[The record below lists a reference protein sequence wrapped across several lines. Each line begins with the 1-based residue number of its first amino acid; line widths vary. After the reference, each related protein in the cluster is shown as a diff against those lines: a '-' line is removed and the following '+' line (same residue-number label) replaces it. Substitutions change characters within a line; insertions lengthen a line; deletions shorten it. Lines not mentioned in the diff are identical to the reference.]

1 MNKDRTTFL
10 NRHVGPNDSDIKDML
25 ESMKIENIN
34 SLIKKIVPKDIYSP
48 LEEDLIDTN
57 FSEDE
62 VLKKL
67 KEYASNNVIFKS
79 FIGKGY
85 YGTIVPSVIKR
96 NIFENPGWYTQ
107 YTPYQAEISQ
117 GRLEALLNFQTLIS
131 NSTGLPISNA
141 SLLDEGTAASEA
153 MAMFFNTTKIKEKN
167 KFLISKSCHPQ
178 TIDVLKTRAEPLGIK
193 LIIKHEKEFV
203 FDKSIFGMLLQ
214 YPSTDGYISDYS
226 SLISDAKGHN
236 IFTCLASDLLALSI
250 LKTPGEMRADASVGN
265 AQRFGVP
272 LGYGGPHAAF
282 FSTTEKFKRK
292 IPGRI
297 IGVSTDK
304 HGNRALRMALQTR
317 EQHIRREKATSNICT
332 SQVLLAIMSSMYAV
346 YHGPQNIKAIANNV
360 KNLCHQIALSLKNGG
375 VKVFHTDF
383 FDTIRFIPNN
393 DWEKLAH
400 SEKFNFRI
408 YDDGSVGL
416 SIDETTDEK
425 DISTICTIF
434 DVSIDNT
441 DHNYTLPENLK
452 RKSKYLTHDVF
463 NRYHSETEMLRY
475 IHKLE
480 TKDLSL
486 NTSMIPL
493 GSCTMKLN
501 ATTEMIPV
509 TWPEFSDLHP
519 FAPLEQVQGYLKIFK
534 DLKGWLSKLTGFD
547 DCSLQPNSGA
557 QGEYTGLLVIRAYHN
572 SRGNKHRNICLVPES
587 AHGTNPASAIMAGM
601 SVEIISC
608 DQNGNIDLQDL
619 KKKAA
624 LHSKNLSAIM
634 LTYPSTH
641 GIFESKIREACEI
654 VHQNGGQ
661 VYIDGANLN
670 AMVGICKPGEFGGDV
685 MHINL
690 HKTFCIP
697 HGGGGPGMGPIV
709 CREHL
714 SEFLPTHSYL
724 KVKNNNAINPVS
736 SAPFG
741 SSSILLISWAY
752 IAMLNTKG
760 LINATKIAILNANY
774 MAEKLSPHYEI
785 LFREKEGYNAHEFII
800 DIRPIKKEFGIS
812 EEDVAK
818 RLMDY
823 GYHAPTMSWPVP
835 GTMMIE
841 PTESESKIELDRFC
855 DALISIK
862 NEIIKNSKLRD
873 NPLKNAPHTAL
884 YLASDSWSHS
894 YSRNVA
900 AYPTEHQKD
909 HKYWPP
915 VGRIDNA
922 YGDRNLICTCPSIDE
937 YKE

>member
-1 MNKDRTTFL
+1 MNQTENSFL
-10 NRHVGPNDSDIKDML
+10 KRHLGLNSSDVGEML
-25 ESMKIENIN
+25 NIMNLNSIEE
-34 SLIKKIVPKDIYSP
+34 LIEKVIPKDIYSP
-48 LEEDLIDTN
+48 LNQNLIETN
-57 FSEDE
+57 LSETE
-62 VLKKL
+62 VLDKL
-67 KEYASNNVIFKS
+67 REYSNTNLFYKS
-79 FIGKGY
+79 FIGLGY
-85 YGTIVPSVIKR
+85 HGTIVPNVIKR

-131 NSTGLPISNA
+131 SSTNLPIANA

-153 MAMFFNTTKIKEKN
+153 MTMFYNTAKSAKKN
-167 KFLISKSCHPQ
+167 RFLVSKNCHPQ
-178 TIDVLKTRAEPLGIK
+178 TIDVLSTRAEPLGIE
-193 LIIKHEKEFV
+193 LIIDYEEDFV
-203 FDKSIFGMLLQ
+203 FNDMIFGMLLQ
-214 YPSTDGYISDYS
+214 YPHTDGNISDYS
-226 SLISDAKGHN
+226 NIIKNAKDYG
-236 IFTCLASDLLALSI
+236 IYTCLATDLLALSI
-250 LKTPGEMRADASVGN
+250 LKTPGEMGADASVGN

-282 FSTTEKFKRK
+282 FATTEKFKRK
-292 IPGRI
+292 VPGRI
-297 IGVSTDK
+297 IGVSNDI

-346 YHGPQNIKAIANNV
+346 YHGPQNIINIAHRV
-360 KNLCHQIALSLKNGG
+360 KNLCHQLALSLSDGG
-375 VKVFHTDF
+375 IEIFHSNY
-383 FDTIRFIPNN
+383 FDTIRFLPKNS
-393 DWEKLAH
+393 WKQLAKN
-400 SEKFNFRI
+400 EKFNFRI
-408 YDDGSVGL
+408 YEDGSIGI
-416 SIDETTDEK
+416 SIDETTQEK
-425 DISTICTIF
+425 DIVKICKIF
-434 DVSIDNT
+434 NVTKRELAIDN
-441 DHNYTLPENLK
+441 DISAKLK
-452 RKSKYLTHDVF
+452 RKTDYLNHDVF

-509 TWPEFSDLHP
+509 TWPKFSDIHP
-519 FAPLEQVQGYLKIFK
+519 FVPLKQVGGYLSLIN
-534 DLKGWLSKLTGFD
+534 DLKKWLSVLTGFN

-557 QGEYTGLLVIRAYHN
+557 QGEYTGLLVIRAYHIN
-572 SRGNKHRNICLVPES
+572 RGDNHRNICLVPES

-601 SVEIISC
+601 NVEVVSC

-619 KKKAA
+619 KNKAE

-641 GIFESKIREACEI
+641 GIFENKIKKACEI
-654 VHQNGGQ
+654 IHNYGGQ

-670 AMVGICKPGEFGGDV
+670 AMVGLCKPGEFGGDV

-709 CREHL
+709 CKTHL
-714 SEFLPTHSYL
+714 SEFLPTHSHL
-724 KVKNNNAINPVS
+724 ETKNINAISPVS
-736 SAPFG
+736 AAPFG
-741 SSSILLISWAY
+741 SSSILLISWTY
-752 IAMLNTKG
+752 IAMLNSQG
-760 LINATKIAILNANY
+760 LTTATKIAILNANY
-774 MAEKLSPHYEI
+774 MAEKLSAYYDI
-785 LFREKEGYNAHEFII
+785 LFREKNGYNAHEFII
-800 DIRPIKKEFGIS
+800 DIRPIKKEYGIS
-812 EEDVAK
+812 EEDIAK

-841 PTESESKIELDRFC
+841 PTESESKAELDCFC

-862 NEIIKNSKLRD
+862 EEISQVSNKDD
-873 NPLKNAPHTAL
+873 NQLKNAPHTA
-884 YLASDSWSHS
+884 YHIASDEWTHN
-894 YSRNVA
+894 YSRTDA
-900 AYPTEHQKD
+900 AYPSSHLKN

-922 YGDRNLICTCPSIDE
+922 FGDRNLVCSCPSIDE
-937 YKE
+937 YKD